1 MGIFFQP
8 KRRSLY
14 EKSRYA
20 KSRYV
25 RDCCNSKKLND
36 QLVNSLQRLNV
47 QKNVKKKEIEHL
59 SLKGTFHP
67 FRLKI
72 KLILQRMNSIDESII
87 LHALSNFGSIY

>member
-1 MGIFFQP
+1 MF
-8 KRRSLY
+8 
-14 EKSRYA
+14 
-20 KSRYV
+20 
-25 RDCCNSKKLND
+25 KKCEEEE
-36 QLVNSLQRLNV
+36 
-47 QKNVKKKEIEHL
+47 KKEIEHL